1 MTLKL
6 SLKAAGAFSL
16 LLCSGLTFAT
26 SQADSHLSAQGDS
39 AVSAKPPLQAAPK
52 ISALADRVA
61 QYALNTYGDETIS
74 ALSTL
79 IPFKTVETEGMTP
92 LTHPEFIGFKAQLKS
107 LSQSL
112 GLDYSDQGYV
122 VLIGLGEGEQ
132 KLGVITHGDV
142 QPADAS
148 FWQQDPFTL
157 DSQSQPGFLIG
168 RGTEDDKGAIVT
180 AMYAMKAIK
189 DKGLAL
195 NRRIEL
201 LVYLAEESDWAPLK
215 AFLTDFTPADINITI
230 DAEYPVVTAE
240 KGWSEIRLTIP
251 KMPKTPKMPKM
262 PKNGK
267 AASSA
272 SASLDGFSGGAF
284 DSQVPQQ
291 AVAKISG
298 LDKKTIAALKDKASA
313 QQGMKYQFEQTSSE
327 GQVNGQLTITAEG
340 KSTHSST
347 PEAGVNAVTHL
358 AELLKGIHFA
368 RSESAMTAKFIQQM
382 VGLGLYG
389 EQFGDIA
396 YEDDFMGPMTLAATL
411 VKPNDQ
417 GTEIVL
423 NLRRPV
429 GKTPEQLDLET
440 HQALEGWQAQ
450 HQVSL
455 EGIETYWGE
464 PKLMD
469 KAPHLQTLLSVFGHF
484 TDTPSPRPVAIGG
497 STNSKLF
504 PNALSFGP
512 AMPGVEYTGH
522 SEHEFITK
530 AQFMLNLQMYTAA
543 FVELAASTEELSEQ
557 AKQGTK
563 QKTKQAAK
571 TGAQRTSD

>member
-6 SLKAAGAFSL
+6 SLKAASALSL

-26 SQADSHLSAQGDS
+26 SQADSHLSAQADS

-52 ISALADRVA
+52 VSALADRVA
-61 QYALNTYGDETIS
+61 QYALNTYGGETIS

-92 LTHPEFIGFKAQLKS
+92 LTHPEFVGFKAQLKS

-168 RGTEDDKGAIVT
+168 RGTEDDKGPIVT

-189 DKGLAL
+189 DKGLIL

-215 AFLTDFTPADINITI
+215 AFLTEFTPADINITI

-251 KMPKTPKMPKM
+251 NTA
-262 PKNGK
+262 NETK
-267 AASSA
+267 AVRDQLP
-272 SASLDGFSGGAF
+272 SLDRFSGGAF

-298 LDKKTIAALKDKASA
+298 LDKKTIAALKEKASK
-313 QQGMKYQFEQTSSE
+313 QLGMKYQFEQTSSA

-358 AELLKGIHFA
+358 AALLKGVKFA
-368 RSESAMTAKFIQQM
+368 RSESALTAQFIQQM

-396 YEDDFMGPMTLAATL
+396 YADDFMGPMTLAATL

-440 HQALEGWQAQ
+440 HQALESWQAQ
-450 HQVSL
+450 QSVSL
-455 EGIETYWGE
+455 KGVETYWGE

-484 TDTPSPRPVAIGG
+484 TDTPSPKPVAIGG

-543 FVELAASTEELSEQ
+543 FVELAVSTEELSEQ
-557 AKQGTK
+557 AKQGTG
-563 QKTKQAAK
+563 QATK

>member
-1 MTLKL
+1 MTLKFHLNPVGAMCLLLTSTL
-6 SLKAAGAFSL
+6 SL
-16 LLCSGLTFAT
+16 
-26 SQADSHLSAQGDS
+26 
-39 AVSAKPPLQAAPK
+39 AAPQVT
-52 ISALADRVA
+52 SLANLKVGSEVAPAVGSSVA
-61 QYALNTYGDETIS
+61 QAPSVSPLAEEIADYALSTYGEQTIA

-79 IPFKTVETEGMTP
+79 IPYKTIETEGMTP
-92 LTHPEFIGFKAQLKS
+92 LTHPEFIGFKAQLKA
-107 LSQSL
+107 LSESL
-112 GLDYSDQGYV
+112 GLDYSDRGYV
-122 VLIGLGEGEQ
+122 VLIGLGEAED

-148 FWQQDPFTL
+148 FWQQDPFVL
-157 DSQSQPGFLIG
+157 DRESQPGYLIG
-168 RGTEDDKGAIVT
+168 RGTEDDKGPIVT

-189 DKGLAL
+189 DKGVAL

-215 AFLTDFTPADINITI
+215 AFLKDFTPASLNITI

-251 KMPKTPKMPKM
+251 KVIQA
-262 PKNGK
+262 NE
-267 AASSA
+267 AFSSKLA
-272 SASLDGFSGGAF
+272 RLALFRGGAF
-284 DSQVPQQ
+284 ASQVPQQ
-291 AVAKISG
+291 AQAKISG
-298 LDKKTIAALKDKASA
+298 LDPASVAALKEKADA
-313 QQGMKYQFEQTSSE
+313 QQGMRYQFTQE
-327 GQVNGQLTITAEG
+327 GEAISITALG

-358 AELLKGIHFA
+358 AELLRGIRFA
-368 RSESAMTAKFIQQM
+368 RSEASLTVQFIQQM

-396 YEDDFMGPMTLAATL
+396 YQDDFMGPMTLAATL
-411 VKPNDQ
+411 VKPNEQ

-429 GKTPEQLDLET
+429 GKTPSQLDLET
-440 HQALEGWQAQ
+440 HKALEGWQAQ
-450 HQVSL
+450 HQVAL
-455 EGIETYWGE
+455 TGVETYWGE

-469 KAPHLQTLLSVFGHF
+469 KAPHLSTLLSVFGHF
-484 TDTPSPRPVAIGG
+484 TDTPSLKPVAIGG

-522 SEHEFITK
+522 SEHEFITE

-543 FVELAASTEELSEQ
+543 FVELAASSGPSSTKLSSPRLSL
-557 AKQGTK
+557 K
-563 QKTKQAAK
+563 KQAS
-571 TGAQRTSD
+571 TSE